1 MALRICF
8 LSRRYFPTVSGIS
21 VYADNLVRQMV
32 ALGHDITM
40 LSQYYGGATAGVYGG
55 GDPPGIP
62 GATVVGFE
70 AVNEQDG
77 GNFEGDIDVLVREIE
92 RRHDEQPF
100 DLLHAQYG
108 YPTGYAVLIAAQ
120 RLGLPSVV
128 SIQGGDGHWVGE
140 CCGTH
145 RDAMRAVCLHAD
157 SVIIGSSGFAR
168 QVAARLD
175 VPEARFTVI
184 PGAVDTGRFHPPAGH
199 DPATLHDPVRLLY
212 HGRVDARKGVLELL
226 DAFEMLQADGRSL
239 TLRVS
244 GIGPDQAAVEA
255 RCAQIPN
262 AEATG
267 PADYAAAP
275 DVYRDADLF
284 LSPTHAEGFS
294 NTILEA
300 MATGLPIVSCDA
312 VGVRD
317 CLEHE
322 RDALLCE
329 VSDVAGLADQ
339 PRRLLDD
346 ADLRTRLAGTALQRV
361 RDLYAWPV
369 IAGRI
374 ADLYAQLTPERSASF
389 TAAPVREPREACIYR
404 DNPPLL

>member
-1 MALRICF
+1 MRICF
-8 LSRRYFPTVSGIS
+8 LSRRYFPTVSGMS

-32 ALGHDITM
+32 RLGHDVTM

-62 GATVVGFE
+62 GAEVVGYE

-77 GNFEGDIDVLVREIE
+77 GNFEGDIDFFVEEIS
-92 RRHDEQPF
+92 RRHAQRPF

-108 YPTGYAVLIAAQ
+108 YPTGYAVLTAAQ
-120 RLGLPSVV
+120 RLGLPCVV

-140 CCGTH
+140 CCTTH

-157 SVIIGSSGFAR
+157 SVIIGSDGFAA

-175 VPEARFTVI
+175 VPRDCFTVV
-184 PGAVDTGRFHPPAGH
+184 PGAVDTGRFHPPADYEAGR
-199 DPATLHDPVRLLY
+199 LHDPVRLLY

-226 DAFEMLQADGRSL
+226 DIFERLRRTRDNL

-244 GIGPDQAAVEA
+244 GIGPDQAAVEE
-255 RCAQIPN
+255 RVRDIPG

-267 PADYAAAP
+267 PADYDAAP
-275 DVYRDADLF
+275 AVYRQADLF
-284 LSPTHAEGFS
+284 ISPTHAEGFS

-317 CLEHE
+317 CLQHG
-322 RDALLCE
+322 RDALLAD
-329 VSDVAGLADQ
+329 VSDLDGLTRCIEQ
-339 PRRLLDD
+339 LLDD
-346 ADLRTRLAGTALQRV
+346 ADLRRRLATTALERV
-361 RDLYAWPV
+361 DRLYAWPR
-369 IAGRI
+369 IAQRI
-374 ADLYAQLTPERSASF
+374 ADIYTSLKPQRSAAF
-389 TAAPVREPREACIYR
+389 TPAPVREPREPCIFR